1 MRIILA
7 GGGTGGHL
15 YPALSLARALSG
27 APADPGLCKPGETI
41 PQIELQ
47 LGPAA
52 VDFTSTEAPRLLFI
66 SSTGDLD
73 AGMLAD
79 ANIPTAA
86 VMSRPLSRTSIF
98 AAAAG
103 LAGNTLGVAQ
113 AMPLVARFRPDVL
126 IATGGYASVP
136 VVTAAAL
143 LRTARRLPDLKIALV
158 EPNAFPGVAN
168 RFLCRA
174 ADEVWGA
181 YAETGIFFPGKFVR
195 TGIPVRPEFYTAPS
209 KADARR
215 RLNLDPARTTVLA
228 FGGSQ
233 GARTINVAVSAM
245 VARRRLPPEWQILHV
260 TGKRDF
266 EWMAAERNAEQ
277 NDNRYLVLP
286 YMDDI
291 ALAYAASDAV
301 IARAGASTLGELAV
315 SGLPA
320 LLVPYPHAAEDHQR
334 KNAQV
339 FASRGAA
346 AIIDDAALDADT
358 LYWALL
364 DIMGEDK
371 RAAMAAAARGLSQP
385 RALHH
390 MVERILTGGIGKR

>member
-1 MRIILA
+1 MRILLA

-15 YPALSLARALSG
+15 YPVLSLARALSG
-27 APADPGLCKPGETI
+27 APADPGLCKPGETM
-41 PQIELQ
+41 PQIELA
-47 LGPAA
+47 LDLKDG
-52 VDFTSTEAPRLLFI
+52 APTLLFV
-66 SSTGDLD
+66 SSTGAFD

-79 ANIPTAA
+79 SHIPTATIK
-86 VMSRPLSRTSIF
+86 SSPLSRTSVF

-103 LAGNTLGVAQ
+103 LAGNTVGVAQ
-113 AMPLVARFRPDVL
+113 AMPLVARFRPDV
-126 IATGGYASVP
+126 IVASGGYASVP
-136 VVTAAAL
+136 VVTAASM
-143 LRTARRLPDLKIALV
+143 LRLGRRLPGLKIALI
-158 EPNAFPGVAN
+158 EPNALPGVAN
-168 RFLCRA
+168 RALSRA

-181 YAETGIFFPGKFVR
+181 YADTAVYFPGKFVK
-195 TGIPVRPEFYTAPS
+195 TGVPVRPEFYAPIP

-215 RLNLDPARTTVLA
+215 RLGLDPGRLTVLV

-245 VARRRLPPEWQILHV
+245 VARRRLPPEWQVLHV

-266 EWMAAERNAEQ
+266 EWMAAERKAEH
-277 NDNRYLVLP
+277 NDNRYIAVGYL
-286 YMDDI
+286 DDM
-291 ALAYAASDAV
+291 ALAHAAADVVVS
-301 IARAGASTLGELAV
+301 RAGASTLAENAV

-339 FASRGAA
+339 FATRGAA
-346 AIIDDAALDADT
+346 IIVEDAELDADS

-364 DIMGEDK
+364 DVMNDDK
-371 RAAMAAAARGLSQP
+371 RASMSAAARGLSQP

-390 MVERILTGGIGKR
+390 MVERILLGGIGQR